1 MVVTE
6 EVKYLFV
13 HKVVLENTQKEIF
26 RTANS
31 RLFVKIF
38 FMHVAKYMKD
48 NKQSQ

>member
-26 RTANS
+26 YTANS
-31 RLFVKIF
+31 KLFVKKF
-38 FMHVAKYMKD
+38 FYACCKIHER
-48 NKQSQ
+48 